1 MTPILMSIG
10 SVRFAGDAHIHEQTA
25 PQFASEA
32 TRVSAD
38 VELTDDGG
46 AVGGIDGDGAG
57 TY

>member
-1 MTPILMSIG
+1 MSIG

-32 TRVSAD
+32 TRVRVWSAD